1 MRKKCR
7 RLKETSELCNRPPP
21 PLLHNLHLRGVS
33 RPPGLVSPG
42 STPLEVIRGT
52 TVIEV
57 APEVEDIEE
66 VEAQPDPLA
75 IAMVVRDVSLVEAP
89 GTLVVSVVERKS
101 RVSAATSVVGKDISS
116 IRALIGRRRPAI
128 TRAAV
133 VEVVV
138 VIAVV
143 ATGIAVVEEGEEVA
157 PSHKKLVS
165 SRETSRDSPACARW
179 GVPIA
184 DHHS

>member
-1 MRKKCR
+1 M
-7 RLKETSELCNRPPP
+7 
-21 PLLHNLHLRGVS
+21 
-33 RPPGLVSPG
+33 
-42 STPLEVIRGT
+42 VIRAIG
-52 TVIEV
+52 V
-57 APEVEDIEE
+57 APEIEDEE
-66 VEAQPDPLA
+66 VEARPDPVA
-75 IAMVVRDVSLVEAP
+75 TAMVMGGNSHVSRVEAP
-89 GTLVVSVVERKS
+89 GTLVVIVVERRS
-101 RVSAATSVVGKDISS
+101 PVSAAISVVGVDISV

-157 PSHKKLVS
+157 PLHKKLVS

-184 DHHS
+184 DHSQTDDDPRNDHGS